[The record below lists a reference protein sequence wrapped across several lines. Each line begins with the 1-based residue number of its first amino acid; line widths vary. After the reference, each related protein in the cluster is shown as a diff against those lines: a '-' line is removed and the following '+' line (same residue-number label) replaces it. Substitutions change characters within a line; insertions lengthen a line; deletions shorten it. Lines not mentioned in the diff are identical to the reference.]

1 MQRSPSFVDGDTQSI
16 PKYEMDTR
24 MFLVMPDHQGKRS
37 REARTASSISICPVQ
52 DVANFDTGASRY
64 NPVRPRSFFLPL
76 IILAALFLSLGAC
89 TSSADLRQVEKEKA
103 KAVKRYDVVQA
114 LVGNGEVVVGGSQA
128 GAVLVAAEGGGEWRR
143 IALAGASLTGLAAC
157 PDGGMIGI
165 DFNHKVWSADR
176 QGQAWQSA
184 ELDKPRVPL
193 AITCDSQGRWWVAGS
208 GAKIAVSADR
218 GAHWPVT
225 DLQEDAQ
232 FTTIQFTD
240 DRHGIVLGEFGHVV
254 VTDDAGASWHKLSQI
269 PGEFYPY
276 AALFLDRNEGFA
288 SGIAGQILRTVDG
301 GRTWTRMD
309 NTSGAALYRLFLH
322 EGQVHGVG
330 AGGVIARLEQGQ
342 WRSVPYPDA
351 VPAFLGSAASVAG
364 GIVIG
369 GPGGLRRV
377 PLAADKSSIK
387 QGAGA

>member
-1 MQRSPSFVDGDTQSI
+1 M
-16 PKYEMDTR
+16 
-24 MFLVMPDHQGKRS
+24 
-37 REARTASSISICPVQ
+37 
-52 DVANFDTGASRY
+52 
-64 NPVRPRSFFLPL
+64 
-76 IILAALFLSLGAC
+76 
-89 TSSADLRQVEKEKA
+89 EKEKA

-143 IALAGASLTGLAAC
+143 IALGGASLTGLAVC
-157 PDGGMIGI
+157 PDGSFVGI
-165 DFNHKVWSADR
+165 DFNHKVWSGDR
-176 QGQAWQSA
+176 QGQAWRSA

-193 AITCDSQGRWWVAGS
+193 AVTCDGRGRWWVVGS
-208 GAKIAVSADR
+208 GARIAVSADR
-218 GAHWPVT
+218 GGSWTVT
-225 DLQEDAQ
+225 DLREDAQ
-232 FTTIQFTD
+232 FTSVQFVD
-240 DRHGIVLGEFGHVV
+240 DQHGVVLGEFGHVV
-254 VTDDAGASWHKLSQI
+254 VSDDGGASWRQLSQI